1 MVERIKLHGERADR
15 FAELKDRL
23 EEHLGYRPSN
33 AEAAGLIMAEFPDQE
48 YQLVE
53 RRG

>member
-15 FAELKDRL
+15 FSELKSRL
-23 EEHLGYRPSN
+23 EEHLGYEPSN
-33 AEAAGLIMAEFPDQE
+33 AEAVGLIMAEFPDDE
-48 YQLVE
+48 YRLVE